1 MGFRELR
8 RVAYHARRGQ
18 FVVGGQLSRYES
30 SNLENPAFG
39 NAHCSVLSLSRE
51 HRAIGRRNRD
61 KEIIVKSGS
70 RLEEVL
76 ESGQFAVTA
85 EAGAP
90 KGNLPDVMRKKGEL
104 LKSSC
109 DALNVTDN
117 QAAVV
122 RMSSLAGCVLLKE
135 TGAEPVLQMV
145 VRDRNRLALQSDIL
159 GAAALGI
166 RNVLCL
172 AGDHQQLGNHPGAA
186 GVYDIDAVQLIQ
198 MMKQLR
204 DEHRVL
210 SGEPIK
216 GDVPLYIGA
225 VANPFADPLELHL
238 VTLAKKIRA
247 GADFIQTQA
256 IFDLPRFVAWMQ
268 KVRELGL
275 HEKAH
280 ILASVLPIKSIEMA
294 RRMFRVVPGIK
305 FPDGLM
311 ERIEQA
317 ADAKEVGISF
327 CVELIEQLKRVPGV
341 HGVHIMAV
349 AWEDAVPGIVKESGL
364 LPRPARPH

>member
-1 MGFRELR
+1 M
-8 RVAYHARRGQ
+8 
-18 FVVGGQLSRYES
+18 
-30 SNLENPAFG
+30 
-39 NAHCSVLSLSRE
+39 
-51 HRAIGRRNRD
+51 
-61 KEIIVKSGS
+61 KSGS
-70 RLEEVL
+70 RLEQVL

-85 EAGAP
+85 EAGPP
-90 KGNLPDVMRKKGEL
+90 KGNFPDLMRKKGEL

-135 TGAEPVLQMV
+135 VGAEPVLQMV

-172 AGDHQQLGNHPGAA
+172 AGDHQQKGNHPAAA
-186 GVYDIDAVQLIQ
+186 GVYDVDPIQLIV
-198 MMKQLR
+198 MLKQLR
-204 DEHRVL
+204 DEHKVL

-225 VANPFADPLELHL
+225 VANPFAEPAELHL
-238 VTLAKKIRA
+238 LTLAKKIRA

-256 IFDLPRFVAWMQ
+256 IFDLPRFVEWMQ
-268 KVRELGL
+268 MVRQQGL

-280 ILASVLPIKSIEMA
+280 MLAGVLPIKSIEMA
-294 RRMFRVVPGIK
+294 RRMLTSVPGIK
-305 FPDGLM
+305 FPEGLL
-311 ERIEQA
+311 ERFEQA
-317 ADAKEVGISF
+317 ADPKAVGMSMCI
-327 CVELIEQLKRVPGV
+327 EMIEQLRRVPGV

-349 AWEDAVPGIVKESGL
+349 AWEDIVPEIVRASGL
-364 LPRPARPH
+364 LPRPA